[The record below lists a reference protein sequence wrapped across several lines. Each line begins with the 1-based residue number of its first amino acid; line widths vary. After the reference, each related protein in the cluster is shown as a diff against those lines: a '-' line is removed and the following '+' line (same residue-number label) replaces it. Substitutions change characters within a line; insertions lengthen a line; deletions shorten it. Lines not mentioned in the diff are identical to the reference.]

1 MSLPVITYTRRDM
14 EFISFLETGQ
24 LPANYNP
31 MDYDQAPSA
40 MIYGDQGS
48 GWDFDNDDC
57 DLVALSK
64 SFNIPP
70 LTATGSSFE
79 ISSSPAT
86 ASFPEIASSP
96 AISSS
101 PQVTTVNDVNVPEST
116 SFSSIQEARNSV
128 RRQGTIPQDETFPTS
143 VIDVRHGVGLLMSAM
158 KSTQYAKDARKVIEP
173 FVAGR
178 YTDKAIE
185 LTCWEVMDC
194 IMTRQINAVSFTE
207 AQKNRETGSFK
218 ARFDFAMVALK
229 QYKSICKHLL
239 DPRYIYT
246 FVDNPEAA
254 GKRVAANKAVNDKKK
269 TQLEAGKGVMSSA
282 PSPDAEM
289 GGT

>member
-40 MIYGDQGS
+40 MIYGDQGP

-64 SFNIPP
+64 NFNIPP

-79 ISSSPAT
+79 ISSSLAT
-86 ASFPEIASSP
+86 ASSS
-96 AISSS
+96 AIFSS
-101 PQVTTVNDVNVPEST
+101 PQVTAVNDVNVPEST

-128 RRQGTIPQDETFPTS
+128 RRQGTIPQDETFPMS
-143 VIDVRHGVGLLMSAM
+143 VIDVRHGVGLLMGAM
-158 KSTQYAKDARKVIEP
+158 KSTKYAKDAQKVIEP
-173 FVAGR
+173 FTRGR
-178 YTDKAIE
+178 YGDKEIE

-194 IMTRQINAVSFTE
+194 LMTRQINAVSFTE

-239 DPRYIYT
+239 DPKYVYT

-254 GKRVAANKAVNDKKK
+254 GKRVAANKTVNDKKK
-269 TQLEAGKGVMSSA
+269 TQLEAGKGVLSSA